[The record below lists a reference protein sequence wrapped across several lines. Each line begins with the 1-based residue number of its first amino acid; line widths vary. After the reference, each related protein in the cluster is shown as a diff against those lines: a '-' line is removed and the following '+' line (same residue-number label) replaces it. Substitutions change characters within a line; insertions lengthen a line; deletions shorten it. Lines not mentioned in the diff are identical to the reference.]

1 MGHEIRQGAG
11 KTEPAVFPVVSG
23 ASPLSPEAV
32 KRDGTRFARQGS
44 RLRQH
49 KSVNTWS
56 AVGAHF
62 QLAGT
67 QPAKGQRAQG
77 LAQSCVYSK

>member
-1 MGHEIRQGAG
+1 MIRQGAG

-32 KRDGTRFARQGS
+32 KRDRTRFAKTRFPLEAAQVCEH
-44 RLRQH
+44 LE
-49 KSVNTWS
+49 S
-56 AVGAHF
+56 AVRAHF

-67 QPAKGQRAQG
+67 QPAKGCGPRDWLKAV
-77 LAQSCVYSK
+77 VYSK

>member
-11 KTEPAVFPVVSG
+11 KTEPIVFPVVTG

-32 KRDGTRFARQGS
+32 KGDGTRFARQGS
-44 RLRQH
+44 HLRQH

-56 AVGAHF
+56 AVGVRF
-62 QLAGT
+62 QLAGR
-67 QPAKGQRAQG
+67 QPAKRAAG
-77 LAQSCVYSK
+77 PGTGSKLCLL